1 MNATAEAY
9 RLWVIAALLLVVA
22 GLGGAAW
29 VAAAAWSTRFRAT
42 PRQQAAARNA
52 RLPRGAC
59 CSQCHR
65 GGEFLV
71 LTWIRDDLVPICVTC
86 LFRVQAVTR

>member
-1 MNATAEAY
+1 MSALVVLVTILEA
-9 RLWVIAALLLVVA
+9 LVVVA

-29 VAAAAWSTRFRAT
+29 VAVVAWSTRFRAT
-42 PRQQAAARNA
+42 PRQQVAARNA

-86 LFRVQAVTR
+86 LFRVQAGAR